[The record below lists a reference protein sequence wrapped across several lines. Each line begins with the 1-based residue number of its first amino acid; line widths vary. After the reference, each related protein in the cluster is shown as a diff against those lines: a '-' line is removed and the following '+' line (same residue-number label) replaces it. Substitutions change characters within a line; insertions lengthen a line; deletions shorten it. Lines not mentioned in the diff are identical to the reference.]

1 MPCQDWLAI
10 YFKHISVVNTNAKRL
25 DVSHVFRIALKIVA
39 GIHQDLIED
48 LVEARYKVDLRIIIV
63 ACCHGKNWQSCFF
76 FKPKYG
82 KKNITPEVPTNASSL
97 IIQSESHSKWMRVK
111 FTTFPRHEQLYVSKA
126 TASFWTIFCLVS
138 SQTHSLTDFV
148 NPKHRKLQVASKNCT
163 SWNVLQEYEIHE
175 VFWSFKV
182 RHVISLSRP
191 FPLRFDGADV
201 GVWSLPFQS
210 TVSWWRCCEHPF
222 VLVWIFRNSRTN
234 FFLVVWIP

>member
-1 MPCQDWLAI
+1 MNDFW
-10 YFKHISVVNTNAKRL
+10 
-25 DVSHVFRIALKIVA
+25 
-39 GIHQDLIED
+39 
-48 LVEARYKVDLRIIIV
+48 
-63 ACCHGKNWQSCFF
+63 
-76 FKPKYG
+76 
-82 KKNITPEVPTNASSL
+82 
-97 IIQSESHSKWMRVK
+97 VK
-111 FTTFPRHEQLYVSKA
+111 FITFPRHEQLYVSKA

-148 NPKHRKLQVASKNCT
+148 NPKHRRLQVASNNCT

-182 RHVISLSRP
+182 LHHVISLSRP

-222 VLVWIFRNSRTN
+222 VSPNQRACKIPCLGGPAVQSTTKFSHNQVCMNLRSRPSTTFDRNA
-234 FFLVVWIP
+234 